1 MLKKYFFIAVI
12 TLSFIN
18 SAFSKTYSMRKAPKV
33 IGQEVER
40 QLIDMQQAFKEMDF
54 SETHALMNHHE
65 SKEAWV
71 LSRVRLMVQ
80 PLLKFKYLIFGLK
93 VAPLIEFR
101 WQRNPPR
108 GWKYYHPMK

>member
-12 TLSFIN
+12 ALSFGQ
-18 SAFSKTYSMRKAPKV
+18 SAFSKAYSMRKAPKV
-33 IGQEVER
+33 IGQEVEK
-40 QLIDMQQAFKEMDF
+40 QLTGMQRAFKEMDF
-54 SETHALMNHHE
+54 SETHALMNHPD

-101 WQRNPPR
+101 WQRKPPR
-108 GWKYYHPMK
+108 GWKYYHPIK

>member
-12 TLSFIN
+12 ALSFVT
-18 SAFSKTYSMRKAPKV
+18 SAFSRTYSMRKAPKV
-33 IGQEVER
+33 IGQEVEK
-40 QLIDMQQAFKEMDF
+40 QLTSMQQAFKEMDY

-71 LSRVRLMVQ
+71 LTRIRLMIQ
-80 PLLKFKYLIFGLK
+80 PILKFKYLIFGLK

-101 WQRNPPR
+101 WQRKPPR
-108 GWKYYHPMK
+108 GWKNYHPLK

>member
-1 MLKKYFFIAVI
+1 MLKKYFLIAVI
-12 TLSFIN
+12 ALSFVN

-40 QLIDMQQAFKEMDF
+40 QLTDMQEAFKEMDF
-54 SETHALMNHHE
+54 SETHALMNHAD

-71 LSRVRLMVQ
+71 LSRVRLLVQ

-101 WQRNPPR
+101 WQRKPPV
-108 GWKYYHPMK
+108 GWKYYHPIK